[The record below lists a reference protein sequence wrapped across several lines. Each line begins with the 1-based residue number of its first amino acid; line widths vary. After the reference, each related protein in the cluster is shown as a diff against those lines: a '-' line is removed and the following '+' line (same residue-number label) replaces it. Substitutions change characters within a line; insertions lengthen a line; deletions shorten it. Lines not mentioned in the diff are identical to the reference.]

1 MSYIDTYGVE
11 YSDNKEVLIKCPSS
25 LTECYTV
32 LPSTSIIEE
41 DAFEGCVGL
50 EDVVFPQSLKKIRDR
65 AFRGCS
71 ALTSVVIPENVE
83 YLGRDAFYDC
93 VNLQK
98 VIIKASPEGIQQK
111 AFLNCEEIH
120 HITIPGGFRIINF
133 FQWSQIRTVSLT
145 EGCTTIDKEMFKG
158 CKDVTNLH
166 IPVSVKTIEAEAFD
180 DCKSLRIIR
189 YEGTLEDWL
198 ALDWFC
204 YMKNGYN
211 LYIGGKLL
219 TSVSLDART
228 PMIRDLAFYYCSS
241 LQHLEIKEGVTR
253 IGSSAFN
260 KTSIEGSLYLPDSVK
275 WVGEYAFLNCRN
287 LNRVSL
293 PPEVDIG
300 NGILRYCDKLESI
313 EIRGTDKSSTSYT
326 DKGVLYKKHELSF
339 SIKGKDG
346 EYHNI
351 PGREYVIAQYPCGKR
366 TSKYLV
372 PKGIQSIDDY
382 AFSNIQN
389 LTIVFSKYVP
399 IKAHT
404 FENAKVKIL
413 VPIGLKQRF
422 VDGKYPAE
430 AIEEVEVDMYYDKDS
445 YVRKYVGLVSDNPY
459 RMLGVYANASLK
471 EITANKTKLARY
483 ISVGKEV
490 AFDADMNGLLTPIV
504 RKPENIEKAF
514 ADLSISQDRL
524 KHALTWFVI
533 DSSIDE
539 IALNHAGSGNTEKA
553 TELLEKKETWSS
565 LLNRGVLALAQ
576 MDLEGAVVAITKM
589 IHEDG
594 YRESFVASVCGD
606 TVQIDEEDLAHIF
619 IDTLLEKDDSS
630 YIVGVFEEFG
640 EYADDDDY
648 IKEKLVDA
656 TTGRIRAA
664 IATAKNASAD
674 DSDASYMA
682 GKTLMNCSK
691 AELPKLKAIC
701 GNGDSVYGITADGL
715 AKQILQC
722 GINYYNNTFDDQYDR
737 IEKALELQ
745 EYALSIAVG
754 SVVKV
759 RCQKNVDIIINV
771 KSKLPPQAV
780 KQYYDNVY
788 DLLANFKKAPQTFAN
803 TIQLIQD
810 CAPQLVAVK
819 EAMGVANPVYLTLS
833 TRVVNTALNATI
845 ENVNNSQE
853 KDIFGEHDFDKIKKA
868 LKEGWRITLYMDRLD
883 KEAEFKDGWYK
894 NNRDALKK
902 LIEEF
907 RGFSAGGSTYVSGQ
921 MVRTPS
927 EYNVFGEALKIDLDM
942 RTEEELFASCKY
954 KSDYETYVRRYPK
967 GKYINICRQKLA
979 AIEKET
985 WGRCKNIKDFWDYL
999 RNYPEGEYR
1008 VEAARRIAYL
1018 EEKELWD
1025 KTKAN
1030 NTIEDYQKYL
1040 NTSKMH
1046 QHSSEATV
1054 AIERLK
1060 EEQSIEEQLWG
1071 TCRVKEDYL
1080 RYLRTSKHCLH
1091 KKEAEEKLKKI
1102 ASQKTALIWAAVL
1115 LTIGIGITML
1125 VLFS

>member
-1 MSYIDTYGVE
+1 M
-11 YSDNKEVLIKCPSS
+11 
-25 LTECYTV
+25 
-32 LPSTSIIEE
+32 
-41 DAFEGCVGL
+41 
-50 EDVVFPQSLKKIRDR
+50 
-65 AFRGCS
+65 
-71 ALTSVVIPENVE
+71 
-83 YLGRDAFYDC
+83 
-93 VNLQK
+93 
-98 VIIKASPEGIQQK
+98 
-111 AFLNCEEIH
+111 
-120 HITIPGGFRIINF
+120 
-133 FQWSQIRTVSLT
+133 
-145 EGCTTIDKEMFKG
+145 
-158 CKDVTNLH
+158 
-166 IPVSVKTIEAEAFD
+166 
-180 DCKSLRIIR
+180 
-189 YEGTLEDWL
+189 
-198 ALDWFC
+198 
-204 YMKNGYN
+204 
-211 LYIGGKLL
+211 
-219 TSVSLDART
+219 
-228 PMIRDLAFYYCSS
+228 
-241 LQHLEIKEGVTR
+241 
-253 IGSSAFN
+253 
-260 KTSIEGSLYLPDSVK
+260 
-275 WVGEYAFLNCRN
+275 
-287 LNRVSL
+287 
-293 PPEVDIG
+293 
-300 NGILRYCDKLESI
+300 
-313 EIRGTDKSSTSYT
+313 
-326 DKGVLYKKHELSF
+326 
-339 SIKGKDG
+339 
-346 EYHNI
+346 
-351 PGREYVIAQYPCGKR
+351 
-366 TSKYLV
+366 
-372 PKGIQSIDDY
+372 
-382 AFSNIQN
+382 
-389 LTIVFSKYVP
+389 
-399 IKAHT
+399 
-404 FENAKVKIL
+404 
-413 VPIGLKQRF
+413 
-422 VDGKYPAE
+422 
-430 AIEEVEVDMYYDKDS
+430 
-445 YVRKYVGLVSDNPY
+445 
-459 RMLGVYANASLK
+459 
-471 EITANKTKLARY
+471 
-483 ISVGKEV
+483 
-490 AFDADMNGLLTPIV
+490 
-504 RKPENIEKAF
+504 
-514 ADLSISQDRL
+514 
-524 KHALTWFVI
+524 
-533 DSSIDE
+533 
-539 IALNHAGSGNTEKA
+539 
-553 TELLEKKETWSS
+553 
-565 LLNRGVLALAQ
+565 
-576 MDLEGAVVAITKM
+576 
-589 IHEDG
+589 
-594 YRESFVASVCGD
+594 
-606 TVQIDEEDLAHIF
+606 
-619 IDTLLEKDDSS
+619 
-630 YIVGVFEEFG
+630 
-640 EYADDDDY
+640 
-648 IKEKLVDA
+648 
-656 TTGRIRAA
+656 
-664 IATAKNASAD
+664 
-674 DSDASYMA
+674 
-682 GKTLMNCSK
+682 
-691 AELPKLKAIC
+691 
-701 GNGDSVYGITADGL
+701 
-715 AKQILQC
+715 QC